1 MRERIMQMIRKI
13 CVIGEHGKIINN
25 YINSF
30 ITHHSKLCII
40 LVYNIVNILALA
52 TLYPLIPVF
61 MCYGANVNTVSNR
74 IGFNYKTSFLIGS
87 AIALIIGA
95 FAIAILFKDVDT
107 WSKLSLKSEVNLE
120 KVKEIRKKSINL
132 PYKIYIFQTIL
143 VIFTVALIS
152 IPLRVILNFPIF
164 LILKL
169 NIIVF
174 SFSFF
179 TAVISYTFSKKI
191 FSKILFD
198 TYLDS
203 CLDGARVDIKTK
215 MFLQIVPMIIATVLL
230 ISLLGYSLVIQ
241 EKGDIIYE
249 SYKSKLQEKLAGLTQ
264 IKDSK
269 MLLNTLSS
277 IKLKGIKTT
286 YFVVSPEGVII
297 SSDNFVSSKAFV
309 YAIKNPIN
317 GDRAYVLTKESQS
330 VMQKVNIKDQ
340 YFSAGVK
347 FEVLSEKAIYSF
359 SIALL
364 CLILVNTFV
373 VYYFSKSISNDI
385 SQVVDSLLEIAEGIS
400 FESRVEIPVIS
411 NDEIGDLI
419 IAFNKLQQYETKCDG
434 IKNDFFANV
443 SHELRTPL
451 NIILASAELSYNS
464 EKNVDVDYNKNTIN
478 RNLDVIRTNS
488 YRLLR
493 LVNNL
498 IDTSKITTA
507 FYDIHMANCNI
518 VNIVEDI
525 SLSAI
530 NYVKDRNLNI
540 LFDTSIEER
549 IIACDADIIERI
561 MLNLLSNSVKFTD
574 PGGSIF
580 IRMFEENEDIIISV
594 KDTGIGIKPEDQKM
608 IFERLKQ
615 VDKSLNRK
623 REGSGIGLY
632 LVKLLVE
639 IHNGSI
645 YVRSELGK
653 GTEFVITLP
662 ITVLDEHKDI
672 NNIEKQIISH
682 KVINGINKIEIEFSD
697 IYSL

>member
-1 MRERIMQMIRKI
+1 MISET
-13 CVIGEHGKIINN
+13 CVIREHGKVINSYISKFIIN
-25 YINSF
+25 
-30 ITHHSKLCII
+30 HSKLCII
-40 LVYNIVNILALA
+40 LVYNLVNLLAISA
-52 TLYPLIPVF
+52 LYPLIPVF
-61 MCYGANVNTVSNR
+61 MCYGVNLNKVSNS
-74 IGFNYKTSFLIGS
+74 IGFNYNTSFLVGS
-87 AIALIIGA
+87 ITVMIIGA
-95 FAIAILFKDVDT
+95 SAIAILFKDVGT
-107 WSKLSLKSEVNLE
+107 WSKLSLMKEVDFK

-132 PYKIYIFQTIL
+132 PYKIYIYQTLL
-143 VIFTVALIS
+143 VIFSTALVS
-152 IPLRVILNFPIF
+152 VILILLLNFPII

-174 SFSFF
+174 SFSLF
-179 TAVISYTFSKKI
+179 TAVISYTLSKKI

-198 TYLDS
+198 TSLES
-203 CLDGARVDIKTK
+203 CTDGARVDIKTK
-215 MFLQIVPMIIATVLL
+215 MFLQIVPMIIVTGLL
-230 ISLLGYSLVIQ
+230 ISLLGYSLVIE

-249 SYKSKLQEKLAGLTQ
+249 SYKLQLQEKLTDLTH

-286 YFVVSPEGVII
+286 YFVVSSEGNII
-297 SSDNFVSSKAFV
+297 TSDNFVSSKAFI
-309 YAIKNPIN
+309 YSIKNLVN
-317 GDRAYVLTKESQS
+317 GDRAYVLTKETQS
-330 VMQKVNIKDQ
+330 IIQKVKIVDQ

-347 FEVLSEKAIYSF
+347 FEVLSGKTIYF
-359 SIALL
+359 FALAL
-364 CLILVNTFV
+364 ICLLLVNAFV

-385 SQVVDSLLEIAEGIS
+385 SQVVDSLLEIADGRN
-400 FESRVEIPVIS
+400 FESRKEIPVIS

-419 IAFNKLQQYETKCDG
+419 IAFNKLQQYETKCDC

-451 NIILASAELSYNS
+451 NIILASVQLSYNL
-464 EKNVDVDYNKNTIN
+464 EKNVDVDYNKNNIKK
-478 RNLDVIRTNS
+478 NLDVIKTNS

-498 IDTSKITTA
+498 IDTSKINTA
-507 FYDIHMANCNI
+507 FYDIHMTNCNI

-530 NYVKDRNLNI
+530 NYVKERDLNI

-561 MLNLLSNSVKFTD
+561 VLNLLSNSIKFTN

-580 IRMFEENEDIIISV
+580 IRMFEDNEDIIISV

-639 IHNGSI
+639 LHKGSI
-645 YVRSELGK
+645 YVSSELNK

-662 ITVLDEHKDI
+662 IIVLDEQKDI
-672 NNIEKQIISH
+672 SSIEKQIISH
-682 KVINGINKIEIEFSD
+682 KVINGIDKIEIEFSD